1 MSDSHKGFNWNG
13 CRFIT
18 FDDDSSVERV
28 FGAGRMHTIGG
39 KQVEI
44 KPATPRG
51 SGPAGMVMGPRT
63 FPAVMPGRGTGR
75 GYGEMGPM
83 AGGFSRP
90 YAGMVPYTVGGRMP
104 PMVSPISTDC
114 STPFQES
121 VLISSCVM
129 CSPPNLVHKS
139 PHR

>member
-1 MSDSHKGFNWNG
+1 M
-13 CRFIT
+13 
-18 FDDDSSVERV
+18 

-51 SGPAGMVMGPRT
+51 SGPAAMVMGPRT
-63 FPAVMPGRGTGR
+63 FPAVIPGRVAGR

-104 PMVSPISTDC
+104 PMVSPISTACDFLLRRGHTSNTC
-114 STPFQES
+114 HGHPS
-121 VLISSCVM
+121 
-129 CSPPNLVHKS
+129 
-139 PHR
+139 